1 MLPFDQKPWAKPV
14 ARMVIAATI
23 LGIAAAAYYL
33 HTLGPLDTGEI
44 LAFILLALTII
55 PTNLAVIYR
64 KPKVAESRQ
73 QDRPDVAAAVHQR
86 P

>member
-1 MLPFDQKPWAKPV
+1 MLPFDHKPWAKAV
-14 ARMVIAATI
+14 ARLVIAATV
-23 LGIAAAAYYL
+23 LGIAAAAFYL

-44 LAFILLALTII
+44 VAFFLLALAII

-64 KPKVAESRQ
+64 KPQ
-73 QDRPDVAAAVHQR
+73 DDRPGVARALHHR